1 MIVIFTS
8 NKSGG
13 IIQLTHTFAK
23 TLQEL
28 GENVSV
34 FCREDA
40 TVDPNAY
47 DVDFFAPFKTLNPK
61 NPSVAS
67 LAKRILDK
75 HPNLILFTDDA
86 VQSALV
92 LSALKGKVRCVLSV
106 HDVVSHSGI
115 STKSINK
122 LKRFVKMIPIRK
134 AYKLADE
141 ILLYSNTSEALFKK
155 VYPSLASKAVVT
167 RLGAH
172 LVTDITNVPPEIVN
186 VSDYALF
193 FGRIDGY
200 KGVDFLL
207 DVFKS
212 TPQLNH
218 INLVI
223 AGKAVMNFS
232 WLSAENTPNVQILNR
247 FISDEEMNYLFK
259 NCKYVILPYRDA
271 SQSGIIPIAYHFGK
285 PVLVSNVEGLLEYVD
300 VAKTGY
306 VYHNKEEFTE
316 LVLSMYDEAE
326 SLTVNAQSYS
336 EKLDWKKS
344 ISTLLVNL
352 NERKVSE

>member
-23 TLQEL
+23 TLNEL

-40 TVDPNAY
+40 TVDPTAY
-47 DVDFFAPFKTLNPK
+47 NVEFFKPFKTLNPQ
-61 NPSVAS
+61 NPTVTS

-75 HPNLILFTDDA
+75 QPKLVLFTDDA

-92 LSALKGKVRCVLSV
+92 LSALDGRARSVLSV

-115 STKSINK
+115 RTKFINK

-134 AYKLADE
+134 AYKRADE
-141 ILLYSNTSEALFKK
+141 ILLYSNTSEELFKK

-172 LVTDITNVPPEIVN
+172 LVTDEANAPSEISSI
-186 VSDYALF
+186 SDYVLF
-193 FGRIDGY
+193 FGRIDEY
-200 KGVDFLL
+200 KGVDYLL

-223 AGKAVMNFS
+223 AGKSVMNFS
-232 WLSAENTPNVQILNR
+232 WLTAENTPNVKILDR

-316 LVLSMYDEAE
+316 LVLSMYGEAE
-326 SLTVNAQSYS
+326 SLTVTAQSYS
-336 EKLDWKKS
+336 KKLDWKKS
-344 ISTLLVNL
+344 ISTLLVKL
-352 NERKVSE
+352 NERKGF